1 MVRAGLPFCNCK
13 EGFYFD
19 RVAAETNDREWYEQ
33 GCSECSKLLQNAKA
47 FVECPGG
54 PKSVDA
60 TSSRRRMQNG
70 TQDDGRY
77 PITGPLIATT
87 GYFVEAQACTVCATE
102 TDDAGVCLGGHGSL
116 TQKTCV
122 NAFPCTAES
131 CYGLYA
137 TVEKEMEDLATG
149 PNGGAPCEA
158 LGWANTRTDCP
169 VDDITDETIF
179 AGCTGGER
187 NCYNGTEDWCYSM
200 HYIALQE
207 GVPEDE
213 LLIVEEGDD
222 SSNPQTNQRYFWQ
235 TTDGCDINYIDAIYR
250 NRQKKGN
257 GLQNFC
263 HVGHEGELCA
273 TCSLIKVGET
283 MQRMEKGDDGLC
295 HYCQGHDWFVLIR
308 NELAVCLGYYI
319 PYNLFFRSGR
329 PQALKSAMFA
339 SFTFFIQ
346 TVSLL
351 GKDTGYFMGKDY
363 MTQEGDKAMKKAVVE
378 AADAMGKFFS
388 ISLQASEEPT
398 VEVDPETGERLLKP
412 QETCPVHLDAYQQF
426 YKGAL
431 FKSLLILIGV
441 TLWYQG
447 IYHMFVFSRAQ
458 YYVCS
463 FLKAISFGKL
473 CKDINWEWSTEIKVL
488 YQHKEYDNRTRRE
501 KRKAAGQNGDTERK
515 WVPKIDR
522 VVYGPHA
529 VLLNFHTCGV
539 LMQRT
544 KEIQDS
550 KDKAARVRATAQFKL
565 VDTDGGGTLD
575 HDELLELLTSMG
587 LHHLAKN
594 DVVGGKEVE
603 GSGINRLFEQIARD
617 HDFKFDIDEES
628 GETVMSEDQFVE
640 WWTSLK
646 KPKARGCCAG
656 GLRAFCCQRG
666 DFRPIG
672 SVRGECIV
680 EALDSEENELARIEH
695 HITEEQHKEKH
706 GEEAT
711 LDKTPPVHDAPHVA
725 KYLDKDEHTGCFPPV
740 WFDGDTIRCT
750 CVACGLQPW
759 HEQSTNDRQQE
770 FCKCNSPQGSTEV
783 DFKKD
788 IAVHA
793 GIYPVLSMA
802 DIDNDILRTQLL
814 EDGVALIKQVYA
826 WASHGRP
833 AGSLSFEE
841 VQEMCKKET
850 GGQPSKERVAEVVQ
864 MMGTD
869 DFNDERRDD
878 LVQWWTEHTRRH
890 LRDKYAASNDD
901 TILSQ
906 LLEAKKA
913 TIKISQEQAMERVVV
928 RKLEPLGP
936 SSLNVTFDVLP
947 VGYNL
952 ESRREDKWGRAGART
967 LDSVVFRKEDL
978 QNRPEEVQ
986 KKLEG
991 KILNRKQVAER
1002 DTKSGLKVR
1011 SKLQAAFSST
1021 GTPPRIAHHHCSGL
1035 GLETLINL
1043 EDLNNNSRFLRAVF
1057 MLAATVLFYP
1067 VIQATL
1073 PVITCFPYDTYKY
1086 WDPKAKCSN
1095 GISLCPAWKTHAF
1108 ASTESMM
1115 ENRTKVTRYLVADM
1129 SEKCEGYRY
1138 EVSRI
1143 IAFTVLGMSLVCP
1156 LYALLSIRRSKHA
1169 AEAMANAAAKK
1180 EGREPRAKRK
1190 TSFCRQLFMGTHRE
1204 PSRRERI
1211 EFEKRILRDPY
1222 SALYGMCEQR
1232 AYYWFIVDLLR
1243 KAAVTCIYTF
1253 VGDMYQYVLLIF
1265 FVLFAINHDIAQPY
1279 RGRTENLFAFITLM
1293 FIIILIHTS
1302 TIVTYGSMLPMIMA
1316 VCIVFLVFIIFGFS
1330 MYYGKKAAEE
1340 EFAEEE
1346 RTKRKAQDLWA
1357 EIASKVLNMDPQ
1369 RSTEEEMKEAFSV
1382 FDDQRIGE
1390 SDDDDS
1396 GSESDGQ
1403 GEIEVGELKAFRDS
1417 DRKLVPRKPG
1427 EPPLEL
1433 FGFEAT
1439 DDEIDSMLYE
1449 ADLDGEGKID
1459 YDEFVSVIFSAWE
1472 RKQQTDNLS
1481 KWLFRNYKRID
1492 HGERSKAAG
1501 FTPQKKLFT
1510 KDIGMHQKFLSEHK
1524 SLAERGEELICNPT
1538 LFAGLVDSLGDL
1550 SAKMDEKN
1558 PRWKG
1563 LARSFHVDM
1572 KINRI
1577 IGACQ
1582 RSIYIIHMYSLNF
1595 RSRLL
1600 AARAYLETNQ
1610 ACLLPHQ
1617 ASKRL
1622 EGILTTSKR
1631 AWTA

>member
-1 MVRAGLPFCNCK
+1 MCTGLPFCNCK

-19 RVAAETNDREWYEQ
+19 RVAAESNDREWYEQ

-47 FVECPGG
+47 YLECPGG
-54 PKSVDA
+54 PRTVDVS
-60 TSSRRRMQNG
+60 SSRRRMQNG
-70 TQDDGRY
+70 TQADGRY
-77 PITGPLIATT
+77 PIAGPLIATA
-87 GYFVEAQACTVCATE
+87 GYYVEAQTCTVCDGE
-102 TDDAGVCLGGHGSL
+102 TDAAGVCAGGHAAL
-116 TQKTCV
+116 MQKTCV

-131 CYGLYA
+131 CFGLYA
-137 TVEKEMEDLATG
+137 TVEKEMEDLPSG
-149 PNGGAPCEA
+149 PNGGAPCEP

-169 VDDITDETIF
+169 IDPATDETIF
-179 AGCTGGER
+179 VGCTGGER
-187 NCYNGTEDWCYSM
+187 KCYNGTEDWCYSM

-213 LLIVEEGDD
+213 LLIVEEDGA
-222 SSNPQTNQRYFWQ
+222 SNQPSTPQMNRRYFWQ

-250 NRQKKGN
+250 NRQKKGS
-257 GLQNFC
+257 GIQNFC

-273 TCSLIKVGET
+273 TCSHIEDGET
-283 MQRMEKGDDGLC
+283 KQRMEKGDDGLC

-398 VEVDPETGERLLKP
+398 VEVDPETGQRLLKP
-412 QETCPVHLDAYQQF
+412 QETCPMHLDAYQQF

-431 FKSLLILIGV
+431 FKSVLILIGV

-463 FLKAISFGKL
+463 FLKVISFGKL
-473 CKDINWEWSTEIKVL
+473 CKDIDWEWSTEIKVM
-488 YQHKEYDNRTRRE
+488 YQHKEYDNRTRSE
-501 KRKAAGQNGDTERK
+501 KRKTSGKHAYTERK

-544 KEIQDS
+544 KDIQDS
-550 KDKAARVRATAQFKL
+550 KAKAARVRATAQFKL

-575 HDELLELLTSMG
+575 HEEMLELLTSMG

-603 GSGINRLFEQIARD
+603 GSGIKRLFEKIARD
-617 HDFKFDIDEES
+617 HDFKFDIDEDS

-646 KPKARGCCAG
+646 KPRASGCCAG
-656 GLRAFCCQRG
+656 GMRGFCCQRG

-680 EALDSEENELARIEH
+680 EALDSEENELARIEF
-695 HITEEQHKEKH
+695 HIKQEQHREIH
-706 GEEAT
+706 GEDAK

-725 KYLDKDEHTGCFPPV
+725 KYLDKDENTGRFPPV
-740 WFDGDTIRCT
+740 WFDGDNIRCT
-750 CVACGLQPW
+750 CTACGLQPW
-759 HEQSTNDRQQE
+759 HELSINEQQQE
-770 FCKCNSPQGSTEV
+770 FCKCASPQGSTEL
-783 DFKKD
+783 DFRKD

-793 GIYPVLSMA
+793 GIYPVLSIA
-802 DIDNDILRTQLL
+802 EIRDDIVRTQLL
-814 EDGVALIKQVYA
+814 EDGVALIQQAYA
-826 WASHGRP
+826 WASHDRS
-833 AGSLSFEE
+833 GSLSFDE

-850 GGQPSKERVAEVVQ
+850 GGQTNKERVADVIQ
-864 MMGTD
+864 MIGTGD
-869 DFNDERRDD
+869 LSDKRRDG
-878 LVQWWTEHTRRH
+878 LVKWWTEHTRRH
-890 LRDKYAASNDD
+890 LLDKYNVSEDEADL
-901 TILSQ
+901 IQ

-913 TIKISQEQAMERVVV
+913 TTKACQEQAMERIVV
-928 RKLEPLGP
+928 RKLEPLGV

-952 ESRREDKWGRAGART
+952 ESRREDKWGRAGARS
-967 LDSVVFRKEDL
+967 LDSVVFREEDL
-978 QNRPEEVQ
+978 QGRSEEVQ
-986 KKLEG
+986 KKLKG

-1043 EDLNNNSRFLRAVF
+1043 EDLNNSSRFLRAVF

-1086 WDPKAKCSN
+1086 WDTKAKCSN
-1095 GISLCPAWKTHAF
+1095 GISICPAWKTHAF
-1108 ASTESMM
+1108 GSTEAMM
-1115 ENRTKVTRYLVADM
+1115 ENKTKVTRYLVADM
-1129 SEKCEGYRY
+1129 SEKCEGYRF

-1143 IAFTVLGMSLVCP
+1143 IAFVVLGMSLMCP
-1156 LYALLSIRRSKHA
+1156 LYALHSIRRSKHA
-1169 AEAMANAAAKK
+1169 AEGMANAAAKK
-1180 EGREPRAKRK
+1180 EGREPREKRK

-1204 PSRRERI
+1204 PSRRESI

-1243 KAAVTCIYTF
+1243 KAFVTIIYTF
-1253 VGDMYQYVLLIF
+1253 GGDMYQYILLIF

-1302 TIVTYGSMLPMIMA
+1302 TIVTYGSMLPMIIA
-1316 VCIVFLVFIIFGFS
+1316 VCIVLLVFIIFIFS
-1330 MYYGKKAAEE
+1330 FYYAKKAAEE
-1340 EFAEEE
+1340 EFAEEQ

-1382 FDDQRIGE
+1382 FDDQRTADP
-1390 SDDDDS
+1390 DDDGS

-1403 GEIEVGELKAFRDS
+1403 GEIEVAELKAFRDS
-1417 DRKLVPRKPG
+1417 DRKLVPLKPG
-1427 EPPLEL
+1427 EAPLEL

-1439 DDEIDSMLYE
+1439 DEEIDCMLYE

-1472 RKQQTDNLS
+1472 RKQQTDNLR

-1492 HGERSKAAG
+1492 PSDRSKAAG
-1501 FTPQKKLFT
+1501 FTHRKTLCFT
-1510 KDIGMHQKFLSEHK
+1510 KDIGMHKRFLSEHK
-1524 SLAERGEELICNPT
+1524 SLEERGEDLVCNPT
-1538 LFAGLVDSLGDL
+1538 SFAGLVDSLGDL
-1550 SAKMDEKN
+1550 SAKMDAKN

-1572 KINRI
+1572 KTNRI
-1577 IGACQ
+1577 LGAS
-1582 RSIYIIHMYSLNF
+1582 RDPYISPICTSSF
-1595 RSRLL
+1595 RRLL
-1600 AARAYLETNQ
+1600 SVRAHSET
-1610 ACLLPHQ
+1610 
-1617 ASKRL
+1617 
-1622 EGILTTSKR
+1622 
-1631 AWTA
+1631 